1 MSYQEM
7 ANFLANFKASLY
19 NQNQIGSDKQL
30 IASAYESLSTI
41 TLTIEEKK
49 IIIDNL
55 AIFSKEDINIELY
68 LRFLKTSLGFVC
80 NYSLQTIMNVIK
92 KVHDAY
98 LNNNVT
104 SFIKELSNLKFAAA
118 VVLTKKDYQEFIKRI
133 ETDSPDNINI
143 CYIFNT
149 YNKIRS
155 KISPE
160 SKLFWDIFFGQE
172 YLAFLIKSNI
182 PLNEVIKPQKNRKTN
197 KEPIKPVQLDLFTYQ
212 EVETKEPS
220 FNTLNCYQI
229 VDLYNQSRKPIIKE
243 EKSKND
249 FFEQNS
255 IIENSIILPKL
266 KKSHNYLYNQD

>member
-1 MSYQEM
+1 M
-7 ANFLANFKASLY
+7 
-19 NQNQIGSDKQL
+19 
-30 IASAYESLSTI
+30 
-41 TLTIEEKK
+41 
-49 IIIDNL
+49 
-55 AIFSKEDINIELY
+55 
-68 LRFLKTSLGFVC
+68 
-80 NYSLQTIMNVIK
+80 
-92 KVHDAY
+92 
-98 LNNNVT
+98 
-104 SFIKELSNLKFAAA
+104 
-118 VVLTKKDYQEFIKRI
+118 
-133 ETDSPDNINI
+133 
-143 CYIFNT
+143 
-149 YNKIRS
+149 
-155 KISPE
+155 
-160 SKLFWDIFFGQE
+160 
-172 YLAFLIKSNI
+172 IKSNI